1 MIPRVPIP
9 ALADQTKTPVAP
21 IPIPADQIQIQVV
34 LTVVQHLI
42 PQMVGVAPVEWVRGM
57 GQAVT
62 DLEGVDRVE
71 VVQVEEVTQLGEAAQ
86 EDRAPVAGD
95 REAISLKK

>member
-1 MIPRVPIP
+1 MIRVDPMQIR
-9 ALADQTKTPVAP
+9 LDQTKAPVGQ
-21 IPIPADQIQIQVV
+21 IQIPADRMAAQ
-34 LTVVQHLI
+34 L
-42 PQMVGVAPVEWVRGM
+42 PSRQMTEAAPVGRVPET